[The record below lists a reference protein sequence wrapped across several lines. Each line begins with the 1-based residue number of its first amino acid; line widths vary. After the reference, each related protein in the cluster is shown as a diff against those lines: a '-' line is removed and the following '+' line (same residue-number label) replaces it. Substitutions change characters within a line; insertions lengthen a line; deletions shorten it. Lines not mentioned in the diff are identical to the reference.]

1 MIMSLVSVIVPVYN
15 VALYIERCVRSLM
28 EQTLDDV
35 EFIFVNDAT
44 PDNSMEILRRILVE
58 YPYRECR
65 IIENDKNKGLA
76 ESRFVGFAIA
86 KGKYI
91 YHCDSDD
98 WLELDLLEKMYVAA
112 EDNYADMVF
121 CAVFKESSNGAIVMD
136 FPYLE
141 ENVDNGLLSLRLY
154 DQYAAIWNKLVRRS
168 LYEEHAITN
177 YCGIN
182 MMEDTAL
189 TYRLRYFSKKTV
201 VINEPLYHYNR
212 MNASSM
218 CATINDKSTANM
230 LELAEKIDAFF
241 KERGEA
247 ERFRTVTN
255 YYKFVAKQ
263 PILRQNRDI
272 RRWKSVFPESH
283 KDIFK
288 YPQITLLG
296 KIKWWLCAHC
306 SSI

>member
-1 MIMSLVSVIVPVYN
+1 MPLVSVIVPVYN

-28 EQTLDDV
+28 EQTIEDI

-44 PDNSMEILRRILVE
+44 PDNSVEILQRILVE
-58 YPYRECR
+58 YPNRKCR
-65 IIENDKNKGLA
+65 IIENNKNKGLA
-76 ESRFVGFAIA
+76 ESRFVGFDAA
-86 KGKYI
+86 EGKYI

-98 WLELDLLEKMYVAA
+98 WLELDMLKIMSDEA
-112 EDNYADMVF
+112 ERENADIVM
-121 CAVFKESSNGAIVMD
+121 CAITKESAAGSIVMD

-141 ENVDNGLLSLRLY
+141 ENVDNGLLSLRLF

-168 LYEEHAITN
+168 LYEEYAITN
-177 YCGIN
+177 YYGIN

-189 TYRLRYFSKKTV
+189 TYRLRYYSKKTLIV
-201 VINEPLYHYNR
+201 NESLYHYNR
-212 MNASSM
+212 MNTSSM
-218 CATINDKSTANM
+218 CATINDKSIADM

-247 ERFRTVTN
+247 ERFRTVIN
-255 YYKFVAKQ
+255 YYKFAAKQ
-263 PILRQNRDI
+263 PILRQNRDL

-306 SSI
+306 LSI